1 MIAVQFYDPTNDSIA
16 GWNSHTDGVVRLI
29 LIRGPDRHR
38 SPFGRALLEGIRL
51 SAVIHTNTP
60 ISLD

>member
-1 MIAVQFYDPTNDSIA
+1 MAVQLYEPTDGSTA
-16 GWNSHTDGVVRLI
+16 GWNSHADGVTQLI

-51 SAVIHTNTP
+51 SAVLFLIP
-60 ISLD
+60 